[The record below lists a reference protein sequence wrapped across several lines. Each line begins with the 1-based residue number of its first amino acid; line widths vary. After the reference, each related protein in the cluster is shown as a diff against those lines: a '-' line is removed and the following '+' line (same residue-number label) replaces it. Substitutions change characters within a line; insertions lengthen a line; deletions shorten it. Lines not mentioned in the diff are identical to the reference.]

1 MTETERIKKAIK
13 WLIGSGIAKTQ
24 EGIGLLMGYSNK
36 SAFSQVVNNTDKR
49 PEDFVVRLCNLNN
62 TLNKNWLLTGEGSM
76 LKNTDQ
82 PVSQGGEDATLSE
95 ADLNNSNTMK
105 KYLDQVLRQ
114 NEELIRQNG
123 VLLDLFREER
133 AKNKGEVALK
143 KRAKGVLIRLMP
155 TGGEPEPY
163 AKAHT

>member
-1 MTETERIKKAIK
+1 MQGSEKINEILLNLGIKAPTFAKRIGVKYQRILDIQSGKVKKI
-13 WLIGSGIAKTQ
+13 SGELANYI
-24 EGIGLLMGYSNK
+24 I
-36 SAFSQVVNNTDKR
+36 NTYPQFDI
-49 PEDFVVRLCNLNN
+49 
-62 TLNKNWLLTGEGSM
+62 NWLLTGEGSM
-76 LKNTDQ
+76 LKNADQ

-143 KRAKGVLIRLMP
+143 KEG
-155 TGGEPEPY
+155 
-163 AKAHT
+163 

>member
-1 MTETERIKKAIK
+1 MQGSEKINEILLNLGIKAPTFAKRIGVKYQRILDIQSGKVKKI
-13 WLIGSGIAKTQ
+13 SGELANYI
-24 EGIGLLMGYSNK
+24 I
-36 SAFSQVVNNTDKR
+36 NTYPQFDI
-49 PEDFVVRLCNLNN
+49 
-62 TLNKNWLLTGEGSM
+62 NWLLTGEGSM

-82 PVSQGGEDATLSE
+82 PVRQGGEDAQISE

-143 KRAKGVLIRLMP
+143 KEG
-155 TGGEPEPY
+155 
-163 AKAHT
+163 

>member
-1 MTETERIKKAIK
+1 MQGSEKINEILLNLGIKAPTFAKRIGVKYQRILDIQSGKVKKI
-13 WLIGSGIAKTQ
+13 SGELANYI
-24 EGIGLLMGYSNK
+24 I
-36 SAFSQVVNNTDKR
+36 NTYPQFDI
-49 PEDFVVRLCNLNN
+49 
-62 TLNKNWLLTGEGSM
+62 NWLLTGEGSM

-143 KRAKGVLIRLMP
+143 KRGLKVF
-155 TGGEPEPY
+155 
-163 AKAHT
+163 

>member
-36 SAFSQVVNNTDKR
+36 SAFSQVVNNPDKR

-62 TLNKNWLLTGEGSM
+62 ALNKNWLLTGEGSM
-76 LKNTDQ
+76 LKNADQ
-82 PVSQGGEDATLSE
+82 SVSQGGDDAILSD
-95 ADLNNSNTMK
+95 ADLNNSSTMK
-105 KYLDQVLRQ
+105 KLLESLLRQ

-123 VLLDLFREER
+123 ALIDLYKEER
-133 AKNKGEVALK
+133 VIKRGEVALK
-143 KRAKGVLIRLMP
+143 KEG
-155 TGGEPEPY
+155 
-163 AKAHT
+163 

>member
-1 MTETERIKKAIK
+1 MQGSEKINEILLNLGIKAPTFAKRIGVKYQRILDIQSGKVKKI
-13 WLIGSGIAKTQ
+13 SGELANYI
-24 EGIGLLMGYSNK
+24 I
-36 SAFSQVVNNTDKR
+36 NTYPQFDI
-49 PEDFVVRLCNLNN
+49 
-62 TLNKNWLLTGEGSM
+62 NWLLTGEGSM

-95 ADLNNSNTMK
+95 TDLNNSNTMK

-143 KRAKGVLIRLMP
+143 KEG
-155 TGGEPEPY
+155 
-163 AKAHT
+163 

>member
-1 MTETERIKKAIK
+1 MQGSEKINEILLNLGIKAPTFAKRIGVKYQRILDIQSGKVKKI
-13 WLIGSGIAKTQ
+13 SGELANYI
-24 EGIGLLMGYSNK
+24 I
-36 SAFSQVVNNTDKR
+36 NTYPQFDI
-49 PEDFVVRLCNLNN
+49 
-62 TLNKNWLLTGEGSM
+62 NWLLTGEGSM

-82 PVSQGGEDATLSE
+82 PVSQGGEDATPSE

-143 KRAKGVLIRLMP
+143 KEG
-155 TGGEPEPY
+155 
-163 AKAHT
+163 

>member
-1 MTETERIKKAIK
+1 MQGSEKINEILLNLGIKAPTFAKRIGVKYQRILDIQSGKVKKI
-13 WLIGSGIAKTQ
+13 SGELANYI
-24 EGIGLLMGYSNK
+24 I
-36 SAFSQVVNNTDKR
+36 NTYPQFDI
-49 PEDFVVRLCNLNN
+49 
-62 TLNKNWLLTGEGSM
+62 NWLLTGEGSM
-76 LKNTDQ
+76 LKNTDR

-143 KRAKGVLIRLMP
+143 KEG
-155 TGGEPEPY
+155 
-163 AKAHT
+163 

>member
-1 MTETERIKKAIK
+1 MAFKGLNDNKVTIECGLSVGLLGKARSGKSDLGEKAIEK
-13 WLIGSGIAKTQ
+13 I
-24 EGIGLLMGYSNK
+24 
-36 SAFSQVVNNTDKR
+36 
-49 PEDFVVRLCNLNN
+49 LNIYQD
-62 TLNKNWLLTGEGSM
+62 LSHVWLLTGEGSM

-143 KRAKGVLIRLMP
+143 KEG
-155 TGGEPEPY
+155 
-163 AKAHT
+163 

>member
-13 WLIGSGIAKTQ
+13 WLIGSDIAKTQ

-36 SAFSQVVNNTDKR
+36 SAFSQVVNNPDKR

-82 PVSQGGEDATLSE
+82 SVSQGGDDAILSD
-95 ADLNNSNTMK
+95 ADLNNSSTMK
-105 KYLDQVLRQ
+105 KLLESLLRQ

-123 VLLDLFREER
+123 ALIDLYKEER
-133 AKNKGEVALK
+133 VIKRGEVALK
-143 KRAKGVLIRLMP
+143 KEG
-155 TGGEPEPY
+155 
-163 AKAHT
+163 

>member
-36 SAFSQVVNNTDKR
+36 SAFSQVVNNPDKR
-49 PEDFVVRLCNLNN
+49 PEDFVLRLCNLNN
-62 TLNKNWLLTGEGSM
+62 VLNKNWLLTGEGSM

-143 KRAKGVLIRLMP
+143 KEG
-155 TGGEPEPY
+155 
-163 AKAHT
+163 

>member
-1 MTETERIKKAIK
+1 MQGSEKINEILLNLGIKAPTFAKRIGVKYQRILDIQSGKVKKI
-13 WLIGSGIAKTQ
+13 SGELANYI
-24 EGIGLLMGYSNK
+24 I
-36 SAFSQVVNNTDKR
+36 NTYPQFDI
-49 PEDFVVRLCNLNN
+49 
-62 TLNKNWLLTGEGSM
+62 NWLLTGEGSI

-143 KRAKGVLIRLMP
+143 KEG
-155 TGGEPEPY
+155 
-163 AKAHT
+163 

>member
-1 MTETERIKKAIK
+1 MQGSEKINEILLNLGIKAPTFAKRIGVKYQRILDIQSGKVKKI
-13 WLIGSGIAKTQ
+13 SGELANYI
-24 EGIGLLMGYSNK
+24 I
-36 SAFSQVVNNTDKR
+36 NTYPQFDI
-49 PEDFVVRLCNLNN
+49 
-62 TLNKNWLLTGEGSM
+62 NWLLTGEESM

-143 KRAKGVLIRLMP
+143 KEG
-155 TGGEPEPY
+155 
-163 AKAHT
+163 

>member
-1 MTETERIKKAIK
+1 MQGSEKINEILLNLGIKAPTFAKRIGVKYQRILDIQSGKVKKI
-13 WLIGSGIAKTQ
+13 SGELANYI
-24 EGIGLLMGYSNK
+24 I
-36 SAFSQVVNNTDKR
+36 NTYPQFDI
-49 PEDFVVRLCNLNN
+49 
-62 TLNKNWLLTGEGSM
+62 NWLLTGEGSM

-133 AKNKGEVALK
+133 TKNKGEVALK
-143 KRAKGVLIRLMP
+143 KEG
-155 TGGEPEPY
+155 
-163 AKAHT
+163 

>member
-36 SAFSQVVNNTDKR
+36 SAFSQVVNNPDKR

-62 TLNKNWLLTGEGSM
+62 ALNKNWLLTGEGSM

-82 PVSQGGEDATLSE
+82 SVSQGGDDAILSD
-95 ADLNNSNTMK
+95 ADLNNSSTMK
-105 KYLDQVLRQ
+105 KLLESLLRQ

-123 VLLDLFREER
+123 ALIDLYKEER
-133 AKNKGEVALK
+133 VIKRGEVALK
-143 KRAKGVLIRLMP
+143 KEG
-155 TGGEPEPY
+155 
-163 AKAHT
+163 

>member
-62 TLNKNWLLTGEGSM
+62 TLNKNWLLTGEGLM

-143 KRAKGVLIRLMP
+143 KEG
-155 TGGEPEPY
+155 
-163 AKAHT
+163 

>member
-36 SAFSQVVNNTDKR
+36 SAFSQVVNNPDKR
-49 PEDFVVRLCNLNN
+49 PEDFVLRLCNLNN
-62 TLNKNWLLTGEGSM
+62 VLNKNWLLTGEGSM

-82 PVSQGGEDATLSE
+82 SVSQGGDDAILSD
-95 ADLNNSNTMK
+95 ADLNNSSTMK
-105 KYLDQVLRQ
+105 KLLESLLRQ

-123 VLLDLFREER
+123 ALIDLYKEER
-133 AKNKGEVALK
+133 GLRGAKS
-143 KRAKGVLIRLMP
+143 P
-155 TGGEPEPY
+155 
-163 AKAHT
+163 

>member
-1 MTETERIKKAIK
+1 MAETERIKKAIK

-36 SAFSQVVNNTDKR
+36 SAFSQVVNNPDKR

-62 TLNKNWLLTGEGSM
+62 ALNKNWLLTGEGSM

-143 KRAKGVLIRLMP
+143 KEG
-155 TGGEPEPY
+155 
-163 AKAHT
+163 